1 MNMATVDLKQFRTEV
16 ELALAAVAEKYGCE
30 VAAGNIK
37 YDTAS
42 VDIAIYFKSKGEN
55 GESAEEAEFKRI
67 CEDYGFKP
75 EDYNAYV
82 ILDDKVYR
90 FVGFNPRARKNHCII
105 KDINDKQFVCPIET
119 VRRGLG
125 RAQYE

>member
-1 MNMATVDLKQFRTEV
+1 MNLTETNFNQFRDDV
-16 ELALAAVAEKYGCE
+16 LNALAAVAEKYECE
-30 VAAGNIK
+30 VTLGNIK
-37 YDTAS
+37 YDMTS
-42 VDIAIYFKSKGEN
+42 IDTTLYFKAKGDN

-67 CEDYGFKP
+67 CENYGFKP

-105 KDINDKQFVCPIET
+105 KDINDKQFVCPIEA
-119 VRRGLG
+119 VRRGLDK
-125 RAQYE
+125 